1 MTEPRRV
8 LPVVGGPRPE
18 RADAAQNRRRILA
31 AAGRVIAAR
40 GVEGL
45 SLDDVAREAGVGVG
59 TVYRRFGGR
68 SRLLYAL
75 IDEREREFQEAF
87 MHGPAPLGPG
97 DGDAPPAARVRAF
110 LHALVDRTEEQS
122 ELLLTAESDEP
133 FARFRDAY
141 YDLYQLHLRTLL
153 DRIDP
158 GADSGY
164 LADALLAPLA
174 ANLFRYQRH
183 TRGMDVARIKSGL
196 DDLLRGAIRPAE
208 GVTRSADPRPH
219 WGT

>member
-1 MTEPRRV
+1 MTEDRRV

-18 RADAAQNRRRILA
+18 RADAVRNRRRILA
-31 AAGRVIAAR
+31 AARRVIAAR

-75 IDEREREFQEAF
+75 IDEREREFQSAF

-97 DGDAPPAARVRAF
+97 DGDAAPAARVRAF
-110 LHALVDRTEEQS
+110 LHALADRTEEQS
-122 ELLLTAESDEP
+122 ELLLTAESDTP

-141 YDLYQLHLRTLL
+141 YDLYRLHLTGLIE
-153 DRIDP
+153 RIRPSD
-158 GADSGY
+158 AEY

-183 TRGMDVARIKSGL
+183 ARGMDVARIKAGL
-196 DDLLRGAIRPAE
+196 DDLLAGVIHPQE
-208 GVTRSADPRPH
+208 GVMREAGPRPH
-219 WGT
+219 

>member
-1 MTEPRRV
+1 MDEPRRV
-8 LPVVGGPRPE
+8 LPMVGGPRPE

-40 GVEGL
+40 GVDGL

-68 SRLLYAL
+68 ARLLYAL
-75 IDEREREFQEAF
+75 IDEREREFQRAF

-97 DGDAPPAARVRAF
+97 DGGAPPAARVRAF

-122 ELLLTAESDEP
+122 ELLLAAESDTP
-133 FARFRDAY
+133 FARFRDHY
-141 YDLYQLHLRTLL
+141 YDLYRLHLGTLIE
-153 DRIDP
+153 RVSP
-158 GADSGY
+158 AADADY

-174 ANLFRYQRH
+174 ANLFRHQRH
-183 TRGMDVARIKSGL
+183 ARGMDVPRIKAGL
-196 DDLLRGAIRPAE
+196 DDLLDGVIRPA
-208 GVTRSADPRPH
+208 
-219 WGT
+219 

>member
-1 MTEPRRV
+1 MTEDRRL

-31 AAGRVIAAR
+31 AADRVIAAR

-75 IDEREREFQEAF
+75 VDEREREFQQAF

-97 DGDAPPAARVRAF
+97 GGETAPAARVRAF

-122 ELLLTAESDEP
+122 ELLLTAESDTP
-133 FARFRDAY
+133 FARFSDAY
-141 YDLYQLHLRTLL
+141 YGLYQLHLGMLIKQVNSG
-153 DRIDP
+153 D
-158 GADSGY
+158 ADY
-164 LADALLAPLA
+164 LADALLAPFA

-196 DDLLRGAIRPAE
+196 DDLLDGVIHPAK
-208 GVTRSADPRPH
+208 GVMRRADPRSH